1 MRALV
6 RATAYV
12 GLFLAGGLLLLAI
25 TAWPPGG
32 LMFALPF
39 FLLFLAAA
47 VGGVSGLLLLLTRAP
62 REEKPGP

>member
-1 MRALV
+1 VRALV

>member
-6 RATAYV
+6 RATAYL
-12 GLFLAGGLLLLAI
+12 GLLLAGALVLLAI
-25 TAWPPGG
+25 TALPPGG

-62 REEKPGP
+62 REKNPGP